1 MLLWGYFVKREEY
14 IKIANAIAKNDWDE
28 QERIQFGKYTIAQ
41 FQGTAFDSDYK
52 CYKVQ
57 WKEWRPT
64 ISPVIGETKSFE
76 MVAKRTSVNEINAY
90 QILWDKGAPIPP
102 VYQVIPGSD
111 ATCMLFMKMM
121 PGTELY
127 SIPNEKSWVLAAE
140 KLAQIHLTFWHN
152 KSEEEIENPIFPS
165 SEEQN
170 RRIRSAYAK
179 VCGSR
184 MWKEYL
190 DNATDRLLNAPRT
203 LVHGDMFPVNI
214 LVDGDNICF
223 IDWANA
229 TDFSYMMDVGRLTSI
244 IDQKTLR
251 PMCPCADAVIEA
263 YYNKVKDRLGLS
275 YEDYL
280 HDIRIAQF
288 IELAFCYLP
297 GLLPKSDR
305 AYNDEISKRLTEI
318 VARD

>member
-1 MLLWGYFVKREEY
+1 
-14 IKIANAIAKNDWDE
+14 
-28 QERIQFGKYTIAQ
+28 
-41 FQGTAFDSDYK
+41 
-52 CYKVQ
+52 
-57 WKEWRPT
+57 
-64 ISPVIGETKSFE
+64 
-76 MVAKRTSVNEINAY
+76 MVAKRASLNEIKAY
-90 QILWDKGAPIPP
+90 QILHEKGAPIPP

-111 ATCMLFMKMM
+111 ATYMLFMKMM

-127 SIPNEKSWVLAAE
+127 SISNEKSWILAAE
-140 KLAQIHLTFWHN
+140 KLAQIHLAFWHDN
-152 KSEEEIENPIFPS
+152 AEEEKANPNFPGSEELD
-165 SEEQN
+165 
-170 RRIRSAYAK
+170 RRLQSAYAN
-179 VCGSR
+179 VYGRR

-190 DNATDRLLNAPRT
+190 DNATDRFLNAPRT

-244 IDQKTLR
+244 IDKKTLR

-288 IELAFCYLP
+288 IELAFCYSPGRLP
-297 GLLPKSDR
+297 ESDR
-305 AYNDEISKRLTEI
+305 VYNDEISKRLIEI
-318 VARD
+318 VARDRHH